1 MSERA
6 LAAAICPKRYGSSTI
21 EVKKSTDCRIRPPP
35 NGTYPASSRVSI
47 PLTKP
52 SAAAG
57 ASPFSTCSRSPG
69 ANLEAQPAFCEYFVS
84 LMRVFSFTRR
94 LYPSP
99 PFGTGPP
106 PPDSDDASLP
116 SVTAFQL
123 LYTLL
128 LPRTQYVGPTP
139 GLLVERRR
147 RLEPPLLRPNG
158 DSASARACDPRELVR
173 GPRLLPVGG
182 AQIPYRGR
190 AETLRLR
197 PTPRHANLDGRLL
210 RAVDVAFVGFRTC
223 AHWPRRKLLA
233 ACRLVGG
240 TTRLHDAPLL
250 LFGTRVGGAVGGD
263 DLVE

>member
-6 LAAAICPKRYGSSTI
+6 LAAPICPKRYGLSTI
-21 EVKKSTDCRIRPPP
+21 GVKKSTDCRSRPPP

-57 ASPFSTCSRSPG
+57 TSPFSTCSRSPG

-84 LMRVFSFTRR
+84 LMRVFSFTGR

-106 PPDSDDASLP
+106 PPDSDNAGLP
-116 SVTAFQL
+116 SVTVFQL

-128 LPRTQYVGPTP
+128 LPRTQYMGPTP
-139 GLLVERRR
+139 GLPVEGRR

-158 DSASARACDPRELVR
+158 DLPTQEPVIHVNWYEALASFPIRNGL
-173 GPRLLPVGG
+173 
-182 AQIPYRGR
+182 
-190 AETLRLR
+190 
-197 PTPRHANLDGRLL
+197 
-210 RAVDVAFVGFRTC
+210 AFPPNYVL
-223 AHWPRRKLLA
+223 WEVIKL
-233 ACRLVGG
+233 
-240 TTRLHDAPLL
+240 T
-250 LFGTRVGGAVGGD
+250 
-263 DLVE
+263 